1 MRDFA
6 VRVMPESPEGRSLP
20 ENEKDWEFEV
30 YAVSTTPP
38 DEAAFLLHSPEL
50 GFFWAPIACC
60 RLARG

>member
-6 VRVMPESPEGRSLP
+6 VRVLPESPEGISLP
-20 ENEKDWEFEV
+20 QEEKDLEFEV

-50 GFFWAPIACC
+50 GFFWAPIECC

>member
-6 VRVMPESPEGRSLP
+6 VHLLPNSPEGRSVP
-20 ENEKDWEFEV
+20 DDERDREFEV

-38 DEAAFLLHSPEL
+38 DEAAFLLHSSEI